1 MEENIEIMDI
11 ETAVKSASQNSV
23 KQSTSKDL
31 SQVEASKTADEVEEE
46 PMEVDEQEEIVVEKL
61 ENKPADL
68 TKVASNLTNSF
79 IAAGKALSQGKVIW
93 F

>member
-23 KQSTSKDL
+23 KQSTSKDM
-31 SQVEASKTADEVEEE
+31 SQVEASNTADEEEE
-46 PMEVDEQEEIVVEKL
+46 PMEIDEQEEIVVEKL

>member
-1 MEENIEIMDI
+1 MDI
-11 ETAVKSASQNSV
+11 ETAVGSTSQNSV

-31 SQVEASKTADEVEEE
+31 SQVEASNTADEEEE
-46 PMEVDEQEEIVVEKL
+46 PMEIDEQEEIVVEKL

-79 IAAGKALSQGKVIW
+79 IAAGKALSQGKVI
-93 F
+93 

>member
-1 MEENIEIMDI
+1 MDI
-11 ETAVKSASQNSV
+11 ETAVGSTSQNSV

-31 SQVEASKTADEVEEE
+31 SQVEASNTADEEEE
-46 PMEVDEQEEIVVEKL
+46 PMEIDEQEEIVVEKL

-93 F
+93 FKSQVSNFL